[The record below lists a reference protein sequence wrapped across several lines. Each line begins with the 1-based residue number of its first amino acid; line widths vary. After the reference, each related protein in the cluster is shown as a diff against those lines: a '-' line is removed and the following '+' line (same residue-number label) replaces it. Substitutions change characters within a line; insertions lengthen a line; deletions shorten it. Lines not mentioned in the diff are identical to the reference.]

1 MGVELGD
8 YGVETANENCV
19 VRTETSDGTG
29 SAGDA
34 VTMDGSQKVSQYTS
48 DGDDLYGFLVEDSP
62 SDGEDVGVLIHGD
75 VVANAGGSI
84 TAGDLIEL
92 DGSTNGRVVQ
102 NTSGTEVD
110 VDEGGTDTYTIAAQT
125 AKALTN
131 SGGSTSTGESL
142 GSNEAVLYLF

>member
-1 MGVELGD
+1 MASASLGD
-8 YGVETANENCV
+8 YAVETAEYV

-34 VTMDGSQKVSQYTS
+34 VTMDSNQKVSQYTT
-48 DGDDLYGFLVEDSP
+48 DGDDFYGVLTEDSP
-62 SDGEDVGVLIHGD
+62 SDGEDVSVLIHGD
-75 VVANAGGSI
+75 VVVNAGGSI

-102 NTSGTEVD
+102 NGSGTEVD
-110 VDEGGTDTYTIAAQT
+110 VDEGGAATYTIAAAT

-131 SGGSTSTGESL
+131 SGGSLSDGTSL
-142 GSNEAVLYLF
+142 GSNEAVIYVY